1 MRTYASE
8 LPEEIVQNDDSL
20 GTTTNSA
27 EHTEKNATTAQGL
40 SARQPHSLDST
51 SDQNDS
57 AVAPV
62 AQTEQPSVLR
72 TYATEQAS
80 EPRTGNEHIQ
90 RSTNTPITS
99 IAALVKRFVVNNS
112 ELDFRGSKHGK
123 HADLYKRYSTATTV
137 REFIARGGNG
147 SHFAYDARRGLLR
160 MRDANDHAE
169 LTRAIGAVVRSR
181 NPALASFFCGISA
194 VLG

>member
-27 EHTEKNATTAQGL
+27 EHTEKNGTTAQGL

-62 AQTEQPSVLR
+62 AQTEPPSVLR

-90 RSTNTPITS
+90 RSTNTPTTS
-99 IAALVKRFVVNNS
+99 IAALVKRFVANNS

-160 MRDANDHAE
+160 MRDANDQAE

-181 NPALASFFCGISA
+181 NPALASFFCGVSA